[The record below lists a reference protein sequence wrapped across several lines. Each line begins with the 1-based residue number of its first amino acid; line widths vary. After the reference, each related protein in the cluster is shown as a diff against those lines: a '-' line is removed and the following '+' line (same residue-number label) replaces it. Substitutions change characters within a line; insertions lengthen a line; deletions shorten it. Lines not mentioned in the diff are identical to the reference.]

1 MAVRRKTVKDKI
13 HGKQVG
19 KSWHP
24 TRVDTAVRRHSHAG
38 TDNTMCTCDSQ
49 HPESSQKLYYTS
61 LEVFKTKI
69 LSPLSLPS
77 HPNTAKLKSTAMV
90 NRQLPFWFQ
99 YCFLPGWTLPYC
111 WCLSP
116 FCPLMTWVLATVQVC
131 SERQREPVNSQWFT
145 GKQTDIEG
153 VWSNLQSLPSRKNLN
168 WWPIWVQGFLSV
180 FKYHLS
186 WEVHITE
193 MNRRPHWDLI
203 REGWAGK
210 WQFPCCFGPVLEPL
224 FLSPIVLQLI
234 SCI

>member
-1 MAVRRKTVKDKI
+1 M
-13 HGKQVG
+13 
-19 KSWHP
+19 WF
-24 TRVDTAVRRHSHAG
+24 
-38 TDNTMCTCDSQ
+38 
-49 HPESSQKLYYTS
+49 S
-61 LEVFKTKI
+61 LNI
-69 LSPLSLPS
+69 LSPPRNCITLPWRFSRQRFFLLSLP
-77 HPNTAKLKSTAMV
+77 HPTPANLKTTAMA
-90 NRQLPFWFQ
+90 NRQLPFWFH
-99 YCFLPGWTLPYC
+99 YWFLSGWI
-111 WCLSP
+111 
-116 FCPLMTWVLATVQVC
+116 FFKTWVLATVKVY

-145 GKQTDIEG
+145 GKQTDIEW
-153 VWSNLQSLPSRKNLN
+153 VWSNSQSLPSRKNLN

-203 REGWAGK
+203 REGWTGK